1 MKAGSYDSGRPQR
14 RLKETFVK
22 LRLASMIALTL
33 LAGCSRRGNI
43 EQGGVYTVRS
53 ACPQVAIPAATG
65 DITLFNPAGSTDSA
79 AIDVEAAI
87 TNLRGNCQ
95 ETGAEIVSTATF
107 EVVATRRDAGPA
119 RQVVLPYF
127 DVVVQAG
134 ERVVAKRLGAVALD
148 FAAGS
153 VQAHTSGQATARI
166 SRSAA
171 TLPENVREILTRERR
186 VGEAEA
192 AIDPMSDPEVRAAV
206 ANASF
211 QHLVGFQ
218 LTPEQL
224 RYNATR

>member
-1 MKAGSYDSGRPQR
+1 M
-14 RLKETFVK
+14 K
-22 LRLASMIALTL
+22 LRLASMILLVL
-33 LAGCSRRGNI
+33 LAGCTRRGNI
-43 EQGGVYTVRS
+43 EAGGIYTVRS

-65 DITLFNPAGSTDSA
+65 DITLFDPAGSTAAS

-87 TNLRGNCQ
+87 TNVHEQCQ
-95 ETGAEIVSTATF
+95 EVGNEIVSTATF
-107 EVVATRRDAGPA
+107 QVVATRRDPSQA
-119 RQVVLPYF
+119 RQVILPYF

-134 ERVVAKRLGAVALD
+134 NQVVAKRVGGVALN

-153 VQAHTSGQATARI
+153 IRAETWAQGTARI

-171 TLPENVREILTRERR
+171 TLPDNVVKILTRKRK
-186 VGEAEA
+186 VGDPDA
-192 AIDPMSDPEVRAAV
+192 AIDPMSDPAVRAAV
-206 ANASF
+206 ATATF